1 MGRPTKAAAAA
12 TAAALLVAL
21 LGTTATAARAQLPGT
36 TDPDASMLQALEDLQ
51 ILDVLPQEGS
61 VRAGAGSGA
70 GAGAGAGTSDE
81 AVVPQDEQ
89 HQKYQAATA
98 AAAAAPATSE
108 RLSPEM
114 AAVAASYFG
123 PGAPTEVVDWGPPPA
138 PGSVPPLPETQ
149 ADADFAAAATTAGA
163 APATAANN
171 WGAALPPGVLEAKR
185 AASGVPSGIPQSL
198 LNQNGGPA
206 RFGTRVNSS
215 VIPPN
220 NASSR
225 IPATATASYQAS
237 TLQEAFTGYSQ
248 AQEAKRKDDVKS
260 CVGESLSPNGRLY
273 PNQYLCSVSEDDGTL
288 LRFGLNWMGMLIM
301 YEDEKVVWSAK
312 VRGDYLALQGEDAHL
327 VLYGPGGVKKWST
340 NCFGRGKAQAAS
352 VNAAGMG
359 GRGGFAL
366 VDENGDGVWLLPAQR
381 GFPLGCYPGSPDSIA
396 WPTSPPTPAPTSA
409 PTAVR
414 RTGTPTRMPVV
425 PVYVEPEEDE
435 GGDPGDSWEAWAARD
450 QVKVPHVVPAEEAA
464 TTPAPP
470 TPWKKEPF
478 DGLSS
483 LTSVFPEVTANST
496 GITTFY
502 MMGDSP

>member
-12 TAAALLVAL
+12 TAATLLVAL
-21 LGTTATAARAQLPGT
+21 LGTSATAARAQLPGT

-61 VRAGAGSGA
+61 VRAGAGA
-70 GAGAGAGTSDE
+70 SDE
-81 AVVPQDEQ
+81 AVPLDEQ

-98 AAAAAPATSE
+98 AAAAAPATAE
-108 RLSPEM
+108 RLSPEL
-114 AAVAASYFG
+114 AAVAASFFG

-149 ADADFAAAATTAGA
+149 ADADAAAAAATAGA

-185 AASGVPSGIPQSL
+185 AASGVPSGIPQPL
-198 LNQNGGPA
+198 LNQNGGGPA
-206 RFGTRVNSS
+206 RFGARVNSS

-225 IPATATASYQAS
+225 MPATATASYQAS

-260 CVGESLSPNGRLY
+260 CVGESLGPNGRLY

-352 VNAAGMG
+352 CLP
-359 GRGGFAL
+359 RG
-366 VDENGDGVWLLPAQR
+366 D
-381 GFPLGCYPGSPDSIA
+381 FP
-396 WPTSPPTPAPTSA
+396 
-409 PTAVR
+409 
-414 RTGTPTRMPVV
+414 
-425 PVYVEPEEDE
+425 
-435 GGDPGDSWEAWAARD
+435 WAAI
-450 QVKVPHVVPAEEAA
+450 
-464 TTPAPP
+464 
-470 TPWKKEPF
+470 
-478 DGLSS
+478 
-483 LTSVFPEVTANST
+483 PEVRTASPGPPPHPHRLPPRPPPRPATPGPPPGCPSFRST
-496 GITTFY
+496 S
-502 MMGDSP
+502 SPRRMRAAIPETAGRPGPPGTR